1 MPAALAGAASPPMP
15 HAGGVSPG
23 QSSAKTHF
31 IAVAGSGSGW
41 DSAYSVASSTSALID
56 SSIRASRLGGQ
67 DAGVDELAAE
77 RRQAVASLLR
87 RQLLLGAVLRLLV
100 VR

>member
-1 MPAALAGAASPPMP
+1 MP
-15 HAGGVSPG
+15 HGGGVSPG

-41 DSAYSVASSTSALID
+41 DSEYSVASSTAAVTSAT
-56 SSIRASRLGGQ
+56 IRASASGRQDPRIGELGP
-67 DAGVDELAAE
+67 EE
-77 RRQAVASLLR
+77 RQRIEGLLGR
-87 RQLLLGAVLRLLV
+87 ELLLGAVLGLLV